1 MTKKK
6 VLVTGS
12 NGLLGQKIIYS
23 LIERKDIDLL
33 ASSKGLN
40 RLIIKS
46 GYRYVDLDITKNDEV
61 KEVFEN
67 ENPDAVINCAA
78 MTNVDYCEENQDSC
92 WEINVKAVEN
102 LAKSCEVSKSH
113 LLHLSTDF
121 VFDGKSGPY
130 NENDKPNPLHFYA
143 KSKLKSEEIVKKIM
157 TNWTIARTI
166 IIYGI
171 TDNMSRSNIV
181 LWAKKEIENGNTIN
195 VVNDQ
200 LRSPTLAEDLAKG
213 CISII
218 DKSAFGLYHLS
229 GPKTYSILDLVHKV
243 ADFYNLD
250 KSLILPVTSASLNQ
264 SATRPLST
272 GFDITKA
279 KKDLDFNPVDFLE
292 GIKIMDQQIKNHE
305 I

>member
-1 MTKKK
+1 MIRKK

-130 NENDKPNPLHFYA
+130 TENDKPNPLHFYA

>member
-1 MTKKK
+1 MIRKK

-33 ASSKGLN
+33 ATSKGLN
-40 RLIIKS
+40 RLITKS

-130 NENDKPNPLHFYA
+130 TENDKPNPLHFYA

>member
-1 MTKKK
+1 MNRKK

-40 RLIIKS
+40 RLVTKS
-46 GYRYVDLDITKNDEV
+46 GYKYIDLDITQNEEV
-61 KEVFEN
+61 KKVFEN

-92 WEINVKAVEN
+92 WEINVNAVEN

-113 LLHLSTDF
+113 LLQLSTDF

-143 KSKLKSEEIVKKIM
+143 KSKLKSEEIVKKTM

-181 LWAKKEIENGNTIN
+181 LWAKKEIENGNAIN

-229 GPKTYSILDLVHKV
+229 GPNTYSILDLVYQV

-264 SATRPLST
+264 PATRPLST

-279 KKDLDFNPVDFLE
+279 REDLDFNPVDFLE
-292 GIKIMDQQIKNHE
+292 GIKIMDQQIKNYE

>member
-92 WEINVKAVEN
+92 W
-102 LAKSCEVSKSH
+102 
-113 LLHLSTDF
+113 
-121 VFDGKSGPY
+121 
-130 NENDKPNPLHFYA
+130 
-143 KSKLKSEEIVKKIM
+143 
-157 TNWTIARTI
+157 
-166 IIYGI
+166 
-171 TDNMSRSNIV
+171 
-181 LWAKKEIENGNTIN
+181 
-195 VVNDQ
+195 
-200 LRSPTLAEDLAKG
+200 
-213 CISII
+213 
-218 DKSAFGLYHLS
+218 
-229 GPKTYSILDLVHKV
+229 
-243 ADFYNLD
+243 
-250 KSLILPVTSASLNQ
+250 
-264 SATRPLST
+264 
-272 GFDITKA
+272 
-279 KKDLDFNPVDFLE
+279 
-292 GIKIMDQQIKNHE
+292 
-305 I
+305 

>member
-1 MTKKK
+1 MIRKK

-33 ASSKGLN
+33 ATSKGLN
-40 RLIIKS
+40 RLITKS
-46 GYRYVDLDITKNDEV
+46 GYRYVDLDITKNEEV
-61 KEVFEN
+61 KKVFEN

-130 NENDKPNPLHFYA
+130 NEDDKPNPLHFYA

>member
-1 MTKKK
+1 MIRKK

-40 RLIIKS
+40 RLITKS
-46 GYRYVDLDITKNDEV
+46 GYRYVDLDITKNEEV
-61 KEVFEN
+61 KKVFEN

-130 NENDKPNPLHFYA
+130 TENDKPNPLHFYA

>member
-1 MTKKK
+1 MIRKK

-33 ASSKGLN
+33 ATSKGLN
-40 RLIIKS
+40 RLITKS
-46 GYRYVDLDITKNDEV
+46 GYRYVDLDITKNEEV
-61 KEVFEN
+61 KKVFEN

-229 GPKTYSILDLVHKV
+229 GPKTYSILDLVYQV

>member
-1 MTKKK
+1 MIRKK

-33 ASSKGLN
+33 ATSKGLN
-40 RLIIKS
+40 RLITKS
-46 GYRYVDLDITKNDEV
+46 GYKYVDLDITRNEEV
-61 KEVFEN
+61 KKVFEN

-264 SATRPLST
+264 PATRPLST

>member
-1 MTKKK
+1 MIRKK

-40 RLIIKS
+40 RLITKS
-46 GYRYVDLDITKNDEV
+46 GYKYIDLDITRNEEV
-61 KEVFEN
+61 KKVFEN
-67 ENPDAVINCAA
+67 EKPDAVINCAA

-92 WEINVKAVEN
+92 WEINVNAVEN
-102 LAKSCEVSKSH
+102 LAKSCEALKSH

-130 NENDKPNPLHFYA
+130 TENDKPNPLHFYA

-171 TDNMSRSNIV
+171 TDNISRSNIV
-181 LWAKKEIENGNTIN
+181 LWAKSEIGKGNTIN

-200 LRSPTLAEDLAKG
+200 YRSPTFAEDLAKG

-218 DKSAFGLYHLS
+218 DKSAYGLYHLS
-229 GPKTYSILDLVHKV
+229 GPKTYSILNLVYQV

-292 GIKIMDQQIKNHE
+292 GIKIMDQQIKNYE

>member
-143 KSKLKSEEIVKKIM
+143 KSKLKSEEIIKKIM
-157 TNWTIARTI
+157 TKWSIARTI

-181 LWAKKEIENGNTIN
+181 LWAKKEIENGNAIN

-229 GPKTYSILDLVHKV
+229 GPKTYSILDLVYQV

-264 SATRPLST
+264 PATRPLST

-279 KKDLDFNPVDFLE
+279 RKDLEFNPVDFLE
-292 GIKIMDQQIKNHE
+292 GIKIMDQQIKNYE

>member
-1 MTKKK
+1 MIRKK

-23 LIERKDIDLL
+23 LIEREDIDLL
-33 ASSKGLN
+33 ATSKGLN
-40 RLIIKS
+40 RLITKS
-46 GYRYVDLDITKNDEV
+46 GYRYVDLDITKNEEV
-61 KEVFEN
+61 KKVFEN

-130 NENDKPNPLHFYA
+130 TENDKPNPLHFYA

>member
-33 ASSKGLN
+33 ATSKGLN
-40 RLIIKS
+40 RLITKS
-46 GYRYVDLDITKNDEV
+46 GYRYVDLDITKNEEV
-61 KEVFEN
+61 KKVFEN

-130 NENDKPNPLHFYA
+130 TENDKPNPLHFYA

>member
-1 MTKKK
+1 MIRKK

-40 RLIIKS
+40 RLITKS
-46 GYRYVDLDITKNDEV
+46 GYRYVDLDITKNEEV
-61 KEVFEN
+61 KKVFEN

>member
-1 MTKKK
+1 MIRKK

-40 RLIIKS
+40 RLITKS
-46 GYRYVDLDITKNDEV
+46 GYKYIDLDITRNEEV
-61 KEVFEN
+61 KKVFEN
-67 ENPDAVINCAA
+67 ETPDAVINCAA

-102 LAKSCEVSKSH
+102 LAKSCEALKSH

-130 NENDKPNPLHFYA
+130 TENDKPNPLHFYA

-157 TNWTIARTI
+157 TKWSIARTI

-181 LWAKKEIENGNTIN
+181 IWAKKEIENGNTIN
-195 VVNDQ
+195 VVKDQ

-229 GPKTYSILDLVHKV
+229 GPKTYSILDLVYQV

-250 KSLILPVTSASLNQ
+250 KSLILPVTSVSLNQ
-264 SATRPLST
+264 PAPRPLST

>member
-1 MTKKK
+1 MIRKK

-78 MTNVDYCEENQDSC
+78 MTNVDYCEENQDYC

-130 NENDKPNPLHFYA
+130 TENDKPNPLHFYA

-157 TNWTIARTI
+157 TKWSIARTI

>member
-1 MTKKK
+1 MIRKK

-40 RLIIKS
+40 RLITKS
-46 GYRYVDLDITKNDEV
+46 GYKYIDLDITKNDEV
-61 KEVFEN
+61 KKVFEN
-67 ENPDAVINCAA
+67 ETPDAVINCAA

-92 WEINVKAVEN
+92 WEINVNAVEN

-130 NENDKPNPLHFYA
+130 TENDKPNPLHFYA

-181 LWAKKEIENGNTIN
+181 LWAKSEIGKGNTIN

-200 LRSPTLAEDLAKG
+200 YRSPTLAEDLAKG

-218 DKSAFGLYHLS
+218 DKSAYGLYHLS
-229 GPKTYSILDLVHKV
+229 GPKTYSILNLVYQV

>member
-1 MTKKK
+1 MIRKK

-23 LIERKDIDLL
+23 LIEREDIDLL
-33 ASSKGLN
+33 ATSKGLN

-130 NENDKPNPLHFYA
+130 TENDKPNPLHFYA
-143 KSKLKSEEIVKKIM
+143 KAKLKSEEIVKKIM